1 MRPPYGEPSEKA
13 IVLGVNR
20 AGSTPSNEA
29 VMSLEKEQEP
39 GGLF

>member
-1 MRPPYGEPSEKA
+1 MRPPYGEPPEKA